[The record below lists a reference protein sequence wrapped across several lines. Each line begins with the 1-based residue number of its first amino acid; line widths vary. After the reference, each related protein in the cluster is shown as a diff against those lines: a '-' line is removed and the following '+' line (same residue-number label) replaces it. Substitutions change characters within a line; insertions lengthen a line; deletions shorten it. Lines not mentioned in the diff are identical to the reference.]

1 MSNNFLRHPVEYC
14 FHYIIEL
21 VLRESLQI
29 FQLIFSVPLCSH
41 LRSFTV
47 SYSFMKVTFDLVT
60 YTKTGQIAA
69 RDVSVSQKS
78 LPTRQLGFIC
88 ALKESFGFIEFEN
101 HEKEVFFHY
110 R

>member
-1 MSNNFLRHPVEYC
+1 MYFLFQKSRQAVSRQTRK
-14 FHYIIEL
+14 FF
-21 VLRESLQI
+21 SLAY
-29 FQLIFSVPLCSH
+29 PACSH
-41 LRSFTV
+41 LRGFTACHSFI
-47 SYSFMKVTFDLVT
+47 KVTFDLVT

-78 LPTRQLGFIC
+78 LRTRQLGFIC
-88 ALKESFGFIEFEN
+88 ALKESFGFIEYEN